1 MLNYRWLFLSLLVST
16 SGFARVDFK
25 TKQARVD
32 SLMKLQKQA
41 PAFAFDSFQRE
52 LEYEK
57 QGLSLDKRAKKEANL
72 LADQIRARVIDAYEA
87 ALKKYE
93 NPESAKEEIRSAID
107 KDLSLV
113 APALRDELS
122 LLAHKTLDQVEN
134 GAVSESLDLVKV
146 QESFKKDAISR
157 SNFLNQEFGLD
168 SHEAGNK
175 LATPSNDSERKEYNN
190 KQEVI
195 ESLVSDRESSRW
207 VSSSNLTVRTAE
219 ITSTSSNVSMQ
230 LKVSFLGATI
240 NAGPSIRFK
249 KTYSTNATIM
259 ADGMNPIFADGGN
272 FDYHKRDSSGKIL
285 VKNGKQQKRYMFFT
299 CDADLTFE
307 TDYEGSGGFSYMGL
321 GGNASITKKFSNQ
334 VDIASRRIALP
345 EYVANKSVT
354 VKFISEL
361 CHNDFLVAKFNNSL
375 TVQKSLDMM
384 MKSVVAGL
392 TFSHPKTKCA
402 IDEHCYNWFNNE
414 IISLVKIKNFPRC
427 REENSRE
434 QFMSC
439 QLRGLEGQNC
449 PVYENGKRT
458 SDGQWEYQCD
468 TGLKCVKYQ
477 GQSFFLGRVWE
488 YARGKCQVINK
499 KTYRNPF
506 DLANENREIEVELEL
521 AN

>member
-1 MLNYRWLFLSLLVST
+1 MLNYRWLFLSVLVST
-16 SGFARVDFK
+16 SGLARVDFK

-32 SLMKLQKQA
+32 SLMKLQKFA
-41 PAFAFDSFQRE
+41 PAFAFDNFQRE

-57 QGLSLDKRAKKEANL
+57 KGLSLEARAKNEADL
-72 LADQIRARVIDAYEA
+72 LADQIRARVADAYEA

-93 NPESAKEEIRSAID
+93 NAESAREEVRAAIN

-113 APALRDELS
+113 APGLRDELS
-122 LLAHKTLDQVEN
+122 LLAHKTLDQIEN
-134 GAVSESLDLVKV
+134 GISSEGAELIKV
-146 QESFKKDAISR
+146 QESFKKDALSR
-157 SNFLNQEFGLD
+157 SVFLNQEFSPAD
-168 SHEAGNK
+168 FESNQK
-175 LATPSNDSERKEYNN
+175 MSNPPNDSERKEYNN
-190 KQEVI
+190 KQEII
-195 ESLVSDRESSRW
+195 ESLTSEKESSRW

-219 ITSTSSNVSMQ
+219 ITSTSANVSMQ

-259 ADGMNPIFADGGN
+259 ADGMNPIFVDGGN
-272 FDYHKRDSSGKIL
+272 FDYHKRDKGGKIL

-299 CDADLTFE
+299 CDADLSFE
-307 TDYEGSGGFSYMGL
+307 TDYEGSGGFSFMGV
-321 GGNASITKKFSNQ
+321 GGNASVTKKFMNH

-345 EYVANKSVT
+345 EYVNNKSVT

-361 CHNDFLVAKFNNSL
+361 CHNDFLGARFNNSL
-375 TVQKSLDMM
+375 TVKNSLDMM
-384 MKSVVAGL
+384 MKSVVEGL

-402 IDEHCYNWFNNE
+402 IDEHCYDWFNYE
-414 IISLVKIKNFPRC
+414 IISLVKNKNFPRC
-427 REENSRE
+427 REESARE
-434 QFMSC
+434 QYMSC

-458 SDGQWEYQCD
+458 SNGQWEYQCD
-468 TGLKCVKYQ
+468 TGLKCVKYES
-477 GQSFFLGRVWE
+477 QSFFLGRVWE
-488 YARGKCQVINK
+488 YAKGKCQVINK

-506 DLANENREIEVELEL
+506 DLANENREIGVEIEL